1 MHSLHEEESEES
13 IAASTS
19 QAFPALA
26 TVADYKHKNRC
37 VERGWPPP
45 AHFQKSVAAPAWA
58 QQPHVLLDFWLR
70 LMGSGALGVA
80 RQRVLTGGLQ
90 REIFHINCVLMP
102 KIPLLPSLFAAALL
116 FSSGAGHVHASEQAK
131 AADELS
137 LFERYTNS
145 AQDLILKGFELI
157 GINYRFGGTNPDT
170 GLDCSGFVQLVF
182 KEAIGILL
190 PRTAR
195 EQSEV
200 GTVIDRH
207 ELKAGDLV
215 FFNTMRH
222 AFSHVG
228 IYLGDNR
235 FMHAPRTGAEVRI
248 EDMRQNYW
256 IQRYNGARR
265 LLAR

>member
-1 MHSLHEEESEES
+1 M
-13 IAASTS
+13 AKKT
-19 QAFPALA
+19 
-26 TVADYKHKNRC
+26 
-37 VERGWPPP
+37 
-45 AHFQKSVAAPAWA
+45 
-58 QQPHVLLDFWLR
+58 LLSSFF
-70 LMGSGALGVA
+70 S
-80 RQRVLTGGLQ
+80 
-90 REIFHINCVLMP
+90 
-102 KIPLLPSLFAAALL
+102 AALIV
-116 FSSGAGHVHASEQAK
+116 FSGAGFVHASESAK
-131 AADELS
+131 PVEELS

-182 KEAIGILL
+182 KEAIGMLL

-256 IQRYNGARR
+256 LQRYNGARR